1 MSQDD
6 FDAIDEELVDPSA
19 DTGAD
24 DFSTRL
30 VRRFLRLCESPLTRD
45 RMLRL
50 VQASVSDAGSAQR
63 LYGFLNKRMSGM
75 MGRRRR
81 VHLSTSRVE
90 LVGSQLIGL
99 AMLRYEL
106 KVEPVASMSIDELV
120 PMAAAG
126 VRGVLRSE
134 PGDGGDDD
142 APAGREGAAI
152 ADDRPDA
159 AELITGYRATGRP
172 L

>member
-6 FDAIDEELVDPSA
+6 FDAVDAELPADP
-19 DTGAD
+19 GD

-30 VRRFLRLCESPLTRD
+30 VRRFLRLCESPRTRE

-50 VQASVSDAGSAQR
+50 VRASVTDASSAQR
-63 LYGFLNKRMSGM
+63 FYGFLNKRMNGL
-75 MGRRRR
+75 MGRR
-81 VHLSTSRVE
+81 VHLSTSRIE

-99 AMLRYEL
+99 AMLRYVLE
-106 KVEPVASMSIDELV
+106 VDPVASMSIDELV

-134 PGDGGDDD
+134 PGVDDRRD
-142 APAGREGAAI
+142 ADGAA
-152 ADDRPDA
+152 DRPDV
-159 AELITGYRATGRP
+159 AELLTGYRATGRP

>member
-6 FDAIDEELVDPSA
+6 FDAIDEELVDSST
-19 DTGAD
+19 DVTGD

-30 VRRFLRLCESPLTRD
+30 VWRFLRLCESPLTRD
-45 RMLRL
+45 RMLRT

-63 LYGFLNKRMSGM
+63 FYGFLNKRMNGM
-75 MGRRRR
+75 IGRRRR
-81 VHLSTSRVE
+81 LHLSTSRVE

-99 AMLRYEL
+99 AMLRYVL
-106 KVEPVASMSIDELV
+106 RVDPVASMSIDELV

-134 PGDGGDDD
+134 PGDGGASEDS
-142 APAGREGAAI
+142 AGPEGGSG
-152 ADDRPDA
+152 DRPDA